1 MEPAKP
7 DHEISTREQCKE
19 AVQEMSDENDS
30 EQTETL
36 RNQARNCGS
45 APKGMQKNF
54 TESQRK
60 CEAFL

>member
-7 DHEISTREQCKE
+7 DHEISPREQCKE

-36 RNQARNCGS
+36 S
-45 APKGMQKNF
+45 KPSQKLWIS
-54 TESQRK
+54 SQRHAK
-60 CEAFL
+60 KFH